1 MGLSARTAAGR
12 AAAAA
17 TAHPA
22 TGIAAK
28 PPPTSRIKSND
39 GVCFFAFCQKTFAFF
54 VQVCYTVRV
63 FGNKPYAIVAQLD
76 RAFGSDNCD
85 RAGFW
90 LAFVRYSVICTC
102 KNAVVNGS
110 QTTN

>member
-1 MGLSARTAAGR
+1 MQHNEQKQRMYIVFFGLSQ
-12 AAAAA
+12 
-17 TAHPA
+17 
-22 TGIAAK
+22 
-28 PPPTSRIKSND
+28 N
-39 GVCFFAFCQKTFAFF
+39 
-54 VQVCYTVRV
+54 
-63 FGNKPYAIVAQLD
+63 
-76 RAFGSDNCD
+76 SDNCD

>member
-1 MGLSARTAAGR
+1 MR
-12 AAAAA
+12 ASS
-17 TAHPA
+17 
-22 TGIAAK
+22 IM
-28 PPPTSRIKSND
+28 
-39 GVCFFAFCQKTFAFF
+39 
-54 VQVCYTVRV
+54 
-63 FGNKPYAIVAQLD
+63 YASVAQLD
-76 RAFGSDNCD
+76 RSFGSDNCD

>member
-1 MGLSARTAAGR
+1 MAAGR
-12 AAAAA
+12 AAVAE
-17 TAHPA
+17 TVHPA

-28 PPPTSRIKSND
+28 PPPTSRKKSND
-39 GVCFFAFCQKTFAFF
+39 GLCFFAFRQKTFAFF
-54 VQVCYTVRV
+54 VQVCYTVKV
-63 FGNKPYAIVAQLD
+63 FGSKPYAIVAQLD

-85 RAGFW
+85 IAG
-90 LAFVRYSVICTC
+90 LRLVFVRYSVICAR

>member
-1 MGLSARTAAGR
+1 MR
-12 AAAAA
+12 ASS
-17 TAHPA
+17 
-22 TGIAAK
+22 IM
-28 PPPTSRIKSND
+28 
-39 GVCFFAFCQKTFAFF
+39 
-54 VQVCYTVRV
+54 
-63 FGNKPYAIVAQLD
+63 YASVAQLD

-85 RAGFW
+85 KAGFR